1 MVYTVTFNPALDYI
15 IQLPELKAGKM
26 NRTQKESIVVGGK
39 GINVSLVLQQLGI
52 ESTLLG
58 FIAGFTGQEIERDLE
73 SKGCICDFVKL
84 QKGISR
90 INVKL
95 KGQNETEINAQGP
108 EIDENALNR
117 LKDKIIKLNNGDV
130 LVLAGSVPKTLSNEV
145 YADFIKLL
153 SKKSVDIVVDA
164 EGQLLD
170 SVLSYH
176 PFLIKPN
183 HHELGRLFNTSIKT
197 KDDAIYYA
205 KKLQDKG
212 ARNVLVSM
220 SGMGAVLCTED
231 GNVYKRD
238 AAKGVLINS
247 VGAGDSM
254 VAGFLSGWLKKHDY
268 KYALELGMS
277 AGAATAFSEGLAK
290 KEDIKNIYDENKK
303 D

>member
-15 IQLPELKAGKM
+15 VHLSELKTGKM

-58 FIAGFTGQEIERDLE
+58 FIAGFTGQEIERKLE
-73 SKGCICDFVKL
+73 LQGCICDFVKL
-84 QKGISR
+84 QKGLSR

-95 KGQNETEINAQGP
+95 KSQDETEINAQGP
-108 EIDENALNR
+108 EIDENALNM
-117 LKDKIIKLNNGDV
+117 LKDKIIKLHDGDV
-130 LVLAGSVPKTLSNEV
+130 LVLAGSTTKALSKEV

-153 SKKSVDIVVDA
+153 SNKSVDIVVDA
-164 EGQLLD
+164 EGQLLN
-170 SVLSYH
+170 SVLPYH

-183 HHELGRLFNTSIKT
+183 HHELGQFFNTSIKT
-197 KDDAIYYA
+197 KDDAVYYA

-220 SGMGAVLCTED
+220 SSKGAVLCTED
-231 GNVYKRD
+231 GSIYKRD
-238 AAKGVLINS
+238 AVKGVLINS

-254 VAGFLSGWLKKHDY
+254 VAGFLCGWLEKHDY

-290 KEDIKNIYDENKK
+290 KEDIRNIYDENKK